1 MEWAGSYTSSG
12 SDNWL
17 TSVLYTWE
25 ITNWPS
31 RGWGEPLQR
40 LSKQCDQHLCARE
53 WLCARDLSALL
64 QRNPHAMLPV
74 ASILIPVLNYDLVL
88 LDPEQ
93 YKHSLEEIKKIRTHL
108 FLLRS
113 LPHPAFSWCVCGWG
127 RLISLWSPGW
137 PQASGD
143 PFACLGLQVSPPLL
157 TESSIEMSL
166 AVYVQ
171 GWGTQRWSLSV
182 SLPTSSPGQGV
193 M

>member
-108 FLLRS
+108 FQLRS
-113 LPHPAFSWCVCGWG
+113 LPHPTFSWCVWVGAADLLMEPW
-127 RLISLWSPGW
+127 LASSLWW
-137 PQASGD
+137 P
-143 PFACLGLQVSPPLL
+143 FCLSRI
-157 TESSIEMSL
+157 T
-166 AVYVQ
+166 
-171 GWGTQRWSLSV
+171 SV
-182 SLPTSSPGQGV
+182 TTTPHWV
-193 M
+193 